1 MIARV
6 RAYSSSREAADEWRH
21 IGIREMADNSLEIAS
36 TIFVFVEGESDAMLT
51 VLGDA
56 VRTLGGLATRCD
68 STVTKRLLICGS
80 HKLFDK
86 LSKRSSVP
94 AASLVSSALDNFYA
108 SGTPSVETSFGTIS
122 FARTK
127 VMGVLNVTPDSF
139 SDGGAFIN
147 KEDAVK
153 RAFEIADQGAD
164 IIDIGGESTRPF
176 SESISEK
183 EEMDR
188 VLPVLEEV
196 APSLC
201 IPISIDTM
209 KPSVA
214 RKAVELGA
222 RIVNDVSGLRNRKM
236 IDTVAEL
243 DVPVIMMHMRGI
255 PKTMQVDVRYD
266 DVVGD
271 VMLYMAERMG
281 EAVERGVREEKI
293 ILDPGIGFGKELHH
307 NLDIIRRLRE
317 FRSLGRPIAIGP
329 SRKGFIGK
337 VLGLP
342 SGERLE
348 GSLAGV
354 AASVLN
360 GADIVRVHDVK
371 ETVRLC
377 KMLDAILLGTDDP
390 SPSDSCGTNR

>member
-1 MIARV
+1 M
-6 RAYSSSREAADEWRH
+6 
-21 IGIREMADNSLEIAS
+21 GIREIADNMPEIAS
-36 TIFVFVEGESDAMLT
+36 TIFVFVEGESDAMLS
-51 VLGDA
+51 VLGDV
-56 VRTLGGLATRCD
+56 VRALGGSATRCD
-68 STVTKRLLICGS
+68 SAAAKRLMVCGS

-94 AASLVSSALDNFYA
+94 AANLVSSALGNFYA
-108 SGTPSVETSFGTIS
+108 SETPSIETSSDPIS

-147 KEDAVK
+147 KEDAVR

-164 IIDIGGESTRPF
+164 LIDIGGESTRPF
-176 SESISEK
+176 SEPVSEK

-201 IPISIDTM
+201 VPISIDTM
-209 KPSVA
+209 KPAVA

-222 RIVNDVSGLRNRKM
+222 RMVNDVSGLRNREM

-243 DVPVIMMHMRGI
+243 DVPVVVMHMRGI

-266 DVVGD
+266 DIVGD
-271 VMLYMAERMG
+271 IMLYMAERMG
-281 EAVERGVREEKI
+281 EAIERGVREEKI
-293 ILDPGIGFGKELHH
+293 MLDPGIGFGKELHH
-307 NLDIIRRLRE
+307 NLEIIRRLRE
-317 FRSLGRPIAIGP
+317 FRSLGRPIVIGP

-354 AASVLN
+354 AASILN
-360 GADIVRVHDVK
+360 GANIVRVHDVK
-371 ETVRLC
+371 ETVRVC
-377 KMLDAILLGTDDP
+377 RMLDAILLGMNDE
-390 SPSDSCGTNR
+390 SPSDSCGTSR